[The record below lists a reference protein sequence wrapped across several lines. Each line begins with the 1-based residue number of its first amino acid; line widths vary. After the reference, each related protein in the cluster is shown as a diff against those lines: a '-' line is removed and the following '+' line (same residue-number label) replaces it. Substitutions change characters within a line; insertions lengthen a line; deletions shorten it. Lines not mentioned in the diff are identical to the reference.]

1 MAPSTPPPPSNV
13 VLAAFTIA
21 STASFVMSPRSRVS
35 RASAILRFMDQAD
48 AASIFVE
55 RSRCFH
61 RTRIAVERKRFRFRM
76 DFAPFGEHSAHSALA
91 GNVKLGGEFAHV
103 VKNEQAARRD
113 RAIPEIKLGERGL
126 VFVGTVENDEL
137 GIAVEIFSGGHDR
150 SVIEGTAFRDLDK
163 ILQSGADDPAP

>member
-55 RSRCFH
+55 RPCCFH
-61 RTRIAVERKRFRFRM
+61 RTRIAVERKRFHFRM
-76 DFAPFGEHSAHSALA
+76 DLAPCGKRPTHSAFA
-91 GNVKLGGEFAHV
+91 GNVKLRREFAHV
-103 VKNEQAARRD
+103 VKIEQTAGRD

-137 GIAVEIFSGGHDR
+137 GIAAEIFSGGNDR
-150 SVIEGTAFRDLDK
+150 SMIERTAFHD
-163 ILQSGADDPAP
+163 